1 MKKNKTKRTALVDE
15 ANAKMAKTATDIF
28 KDLSAKLIT
37 KQTADS
43 PLSFKMDPDL

>member
-1 MKKNKTKRTALVDE
+1 
-15 ANAKMAKTATDIF
+15 MAKTATDIF